1 MKPSP
6 SNPEEEEQRLSEINA
21 RAFPSSL
28 ATSSTINGNSATHQ
42 DLIDRRRQR
51 NNDSTRPIENLGNG
65 ASELQ
70 LNQERE
76 KPKIPSKLVDPCQAA
91 RKVSIT
97 TARKINLLCIIS
109 SPEIIPFLEPTCPRT
124 SHRKRRKL

>member
-51 NNDSTRPIENLGNG
+51 NNDITRPIENLGNG

-91 RKVSIT
+91 RKASLKCLDRNNYDKSLCYDYFEVYRECQKRWIDS
-97 TARKINLLCIIS
+97 RK
-109 SPEIIPFLEPTCPRT
+109 
-124 SHRKRRKL
+124 K

>member
-51 NNDSTRPIENLGNG
+51 NNDITRPIENLGNG

-91 RKVSIT
+91 RKRLSLFSNQHVP
-97 TARKINLLCIIS
+97 ARLTGRDASLKCLDRNNYDKSLCYDV
-109 SPEIIPFLEPTCPRT
+109 R
-124 SHRKRRKL
+124 